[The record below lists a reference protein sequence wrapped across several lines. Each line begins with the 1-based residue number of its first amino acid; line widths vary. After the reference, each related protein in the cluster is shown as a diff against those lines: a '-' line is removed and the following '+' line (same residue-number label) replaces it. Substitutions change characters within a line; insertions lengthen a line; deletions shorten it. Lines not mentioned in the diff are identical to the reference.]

1 MYFAPIISFMKKV
14 LIIQNKRIGDV
25 LISSVIANNYKKK
38 YPDSEI
44 HLMAYGFTHGVILNN
59 PNIDRIISI
68 DEKELKKIQ
77 NLIKTIR
84 EVKKEK
90 YDIIFDPYSKLQSR
104 LICKFGGAKI
114 TVGHK
119 SRKKIGN
126 LGYYTHPV
134 SILKKKTHIA
144 GKAIEDRIHLLEQVA
159 LFDHI
164 DYEPKIFLTEEE
176 KQFHVPGK
184 YQSKKIVMFGILGST
199 PQKSMPYE
207 YVAQIVDAIAAN
219 FDCFILFNFAPN
231 QKEEADKIYNLC
243 QNKSNIILDVY
254 APTIRD
260 FAVLMNQ
267 CAVLVSNEGGTVH
280 IAKALGKPTFTLFS
294 PYINKDDWSS
304 FEDGILHKS
313 VHLLDFVPDAI
324 SNLSYE
330 QSKQIEKNPRELYLQ
345 LTPEM
350 IIPELDIFLKR
361 YL

>member
-1 MYFAPIISFMKKV
+1 MKKI

-25 LISSVIANNYKKK
+25 LISSVIANNYKAK
-38 YPDSEI
+38 YPDSII
-44 HLMAYGFTHGVILNN
+44 HLMAYDFTHGVIQNN
-59 PNIDRIISI
+59 PNIDKIISI
-68 DEKELKKIQ
+68 NEKELKKIS
-77 NLIKTIR
+77 NLLKIISAVR
-84 EVKKEK
+84 KEQ

-104 LICKFGGAKI
+104 LICKFGGAKQ

-134 SILKKKTHIA
+134 SILESKSNIC
-144 GKAIEDRIHLLEQVA
+144 GKAIEDRIHLLKQVDT
-159 LFDHI
+159 FEDI
-164 DYEPKIFLTEEE
+164 NFEPKIFLTAEEM
-176 KQFHVPGK
+176 QFRVPQK
-184 YQSKKIVMFGILGST
+184 YQDKKIIMLGVLGSQ

-207 YVAQIVDAIAAN
+207 YVAQIVDFIAET
-219 FDCFILFNFAPN
+219 FDCYLLFNYAPN

-254 APTIRD
+254 APSIRD

-280 IAKALGKPTFTLFS
+280 IAKALNKPTFTIFS

-304 FEDGILHKS
+304 FEDGKFHKS
-313 VHLLDFVPDAI
+313 VHLLDFLPNAI
-324 SNLSYE
+324 SELTYE
-330 QSKQIEKNPRELYLQ
+330 QNKEIEKNPRAMYMK

-350 IIPELDIFLKR
+350 IIPELDSFLKEH
-361 YL
+361 LK